1 MAHSAAGKSDRK
13 GITVIELGDM
23 FPDEKAARDLV
34 RGTDLAGRSPLPAL
48 RQRSDA

>member
-23 FPDEKAARDLV
+23 FPDEKGRARLV
-34 RGTDLAGRSPLPAL
+34 
-48 RQRSDA
+48 